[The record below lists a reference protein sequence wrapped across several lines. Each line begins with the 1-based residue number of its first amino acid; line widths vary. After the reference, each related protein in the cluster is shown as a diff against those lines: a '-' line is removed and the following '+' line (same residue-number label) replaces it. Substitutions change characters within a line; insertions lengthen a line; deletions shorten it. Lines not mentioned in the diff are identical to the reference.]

1 MVDQATKD
9 YIEHLRRRRVNRAF
23 KCDDCLKEPVGINSN
38 GYHIKFVCEDH
49 LEEDLDA

>member
-9 YIEHLRRRRVNRAF
+9 YIEHLRRRRVNRAL
-23 KCDDCLKEPVGINSN
+23 KCDDCSKEPVGINSN

-49 LEEDLDA
+49 LEEEK